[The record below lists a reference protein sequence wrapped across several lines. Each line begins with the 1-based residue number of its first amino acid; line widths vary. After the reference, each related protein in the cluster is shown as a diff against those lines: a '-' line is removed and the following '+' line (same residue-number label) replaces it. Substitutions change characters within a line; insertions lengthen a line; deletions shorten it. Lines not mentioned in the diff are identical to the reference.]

1 MPVDHEGMALS
12 MLVFTFVIQPDVPS
26 SVAELTEIVALVV
39 AVLLVELEVDAAVDE
54 LESLLLELAVLPQAA
69 VKAANATAHK
79 TGRNCV

>member
-1 MPVDHEGMALS
+1 M
-12 MLVFTFVIQPDVPS
+12 
-26 SVAELTEIVALVV
+26 

-69 VKAANATAHK
+69 IKAANAIAHK